1 MVIATHAEK
10 TRTTTLDVATV
21 GPRARSSA
29 KSALRGMDYASGAAA
44 LSTRGKGTSRKN
56 GPGECDGYLPTMM
69 ALHTE
74 LANAYPALPDA
85 AYDWVDSVICDTDPT
100 PQTAHFE
107 DRHDRDYALWWNG
120 SQLQVTPYLRDNPTQ
135 YPDCG
140 DRDLFDPSQIDMV
153 TYEVAQITNQR
164 IHVLVEG
171 FGYAPRDARDAAEQH
186 DTNIGLR
193 MFCTY
198 ANPARGWYTEHAGGV
213 PNYLPTNT
221 PESHLDPQPGTGND
235 GLDPASVFSP
245 GFFSDPDHS
254 HDVEAAIASAEATF
268 PMVPRGERC
277 DQEQVSRSAA
287 PVPRTLTLQVW

>member
-120 SQLQVTPYLRDNPTQ
+120 SSRKAWRQVL
-135 YPDCG
+135 G
-140 DRDLFDPSQIDMV
+140 LSQSMSASFFAISMV
-153 TYEVAQITNQR
+153 
-164 IHVLVEG
+164 
-171 FGYAPRDARDAAEQH
+171 
-186 DTNIGLR
+186 LR
-193 MFCTY
+193 ML
-198 ANPARGWYTEHAGGV
+198 AGA
-213 PNYLPTNT
+213 
-221 PESHLDPQPGTGND
+221 SHL
-235 GLDPASVFSP
+235 
-245 GFFSDPDHS
+245 
-254 HDVEAAIASAEATF
+254 
-268 PMVPRGERC
+268 PMF
-277 DQEQVSRSAA
+277 
-287 PVPRTLTLQVW
+287 